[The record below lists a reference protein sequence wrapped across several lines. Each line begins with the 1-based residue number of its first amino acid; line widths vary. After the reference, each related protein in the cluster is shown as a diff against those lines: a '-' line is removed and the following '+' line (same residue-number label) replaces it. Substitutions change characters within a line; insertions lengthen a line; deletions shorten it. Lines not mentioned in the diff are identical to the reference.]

1 MGPAAMML
9 MNAVGGVTGELTKEI
24 GYGIGNLTG
33 YNEKIRQ
40 DQLKQQQA
48 LTDIQT
54 TANKN
59 LADYSNDIQ
68 RKMYDYTYNKN
79 TPAELMKQ
87 YKEAGLN
94 PAMMYQGGGG
104 ISGQTVGSASA
115 GSASGDIS

>member
-1 MGPAAMML
+1 MGIAATML
-9 MNAVGGVTGELTKEI
+9 ANTVGSVAGELTKELS
-24 GYGIGNLTG
+24 YGIGNLTG
-33 YNEKIRQ
+33 YNERIRK

-54 TANKN
+54 NANKN

-79 TPAELMKQ
+79 TPGELMKQ

-94 PAMMYQGGGG
+94 PAMMYQGEGVL
-104 ISGQTVGSASA
+104 S
-115 GSASGDIS
+115 